1 MPIVDG
7 VYVPLT
13 FEDALELVI
22 NAAPATIQFAP
33 GNPPELI
40 LANMFA
46 QAEVIGDHENGA
58 ILAALMSPVGAM
70 IDMLNPNN
78 PRCGIITTTG
88 YLQLENF
95 TGAIISVPA
104 GTIFTASSGQTYSIG
119 NGTVDVPAA
128 IDEYTPG
135 VAYCTVTAVEAGS
148 GGNIPANRTFTASGL
163 DLTVINPL
171 PWLNGAERES
181 DALYLN
187 RTIQEK
193 TEAGSQVA
201 SVAAETEIKKYYSAA
216 RMYINKSTAGS
227 TDPIPLPGNGYNLV
241 VRNPN
246 GPLAPA
252 LEIQTIF
259 DVLSRRFEFVNSQN
273 LGTDTHPVLGGTV
286 YVSGVPQL
294 YFFTPA
300 QAVDFQLN
308 VVINVRFASFTKDSE
323 KITQANDFATY
334 FIRRLMAFFSGVS
347 GSTTVTFNGLDEY
360 ESPLPPV
367 ETEIEL
373 SADIGQTDPIAPI
386 FGIAQ
391 VRDLVSDLN
400 TKKNTPQ
407 LFYDSAPVC
416 TLILDPNVE
425 GEDPVLMSLEEYDRQ
440 FIDFQKDVLFTDD
453 TSWFDRY
460 TFINPENITVTVQE
474 IPL

>member
-1 MPIVDG
+1 MPIVNG

-13 FEDALELVI
+13 FEDALEKVI

-46 QAEVIGDHENGA
+46 QAEVIVDQENGA

-78 PRCGIITTTG
+78 PRRLVMTTTG

-95 TGAIISVPA
+95 TDAIIQVPA
-104 GTIFTASSGQTYSIG
+104 GTVFTASSGQTYTIG

-135 VAYCTVTAVEAGS
+135 VAYCVVTAVEAGA

-163 DLTVINPL
+163 DLTITNPL

-216 RMYINKSTAGS
+216 RMYINKSTAGA
-227 TDPIPLPGNGYNLV
+227 TVPIPLPGNGYNLI

-259 DVLSRRFEFVNSQN
+259 DVLSKRFEFVNSQN

-294 YFFTPA
+294 YYFTPA
-300 QAVDFQLN
+300 QAVSFRLDM
-308 VVINVRFASFTKDSE
+308 VIKVRFAEFTKYEE
-323 KITQANDFATY
+323 KIAQANDFATY
-334 FIRRLMAFFSGVS
+334 FIKRLMSFFSGVS
-347 GSTTVTFNGLDEY
+347 GKTTVNFDPIDEY
-360 ESPLPPV
+360 EDSV
-367 ETEIEL
+367 ATEIDL

-407 LFYDSAPVC
+407 LFYDSTPVC
-416 TLILDPNVE
+416 TVTLDPNVE
-425 GEDPVLMSLEEYDRQ
+425 GEDPVVMSLEEYDTQ
-440 FIDFQKDVLFTDD
+440 FIDFQKDVLFTDG
-453 TSWFDRY
+453 TSWFDRF
-460 TFINPENITVTVQE
+460 TFINPEQLFITVQE
-474 IPL
+474 IML